1 MVVIF
6 AAMIHWNLKNTG
18 IALLI
23 VVGQMLLFSCA
34 NIIPPGGGPRDT
46 IAPRLIMA
54 NPKDSSKNV
63 ISQNITLTF
72 DEYVELQGVN
82 ENLVIQPYPKNTP
95 LVDYKLR
102 NVTVKLKDS
111 LEKNTTYA
119 INFGNSIKDVN
130 EGNLAK
136 ELTYVFSTGN
146 KIDGNQYQGTVM
158 LAETGKTDSTF
169 IVVLHNI
176 LEDSSIKKNRPRYM
190 TKLDGKGNFR
200 FKYLPDGLF
209 NVFVLPN
216 DFTKKYD
223 DSTKVFGFLN
233 APILINGNP
242 KTDTLYAYQEYKK
255 IEKPSTNSN
264 NNNAKL
270 NERKT
275 EDKRLKYTASL
286 DNGQQDLLNPLVLT
300 FNRKIKEW
308 DNSKIRFMDTLYQ
321 PITGYKITM
330 DSTQTKFSIQYP
342 WREKTSFRIIIA
354 KDAFSDTAGVNLPKA
369 DSARFVT
376 KREAEYGSF
385 RLRFTNL
392 DLSKHPVLQLIQE
405 NKLVESIP
413 LTGPDYIRKR
423 YRPGEYELRILLDQ
437 NQNGVWDPG
446 NYLKKLQPELV
457 RAYTKKMVIRADRD
471 TDLRYAF

>member
-1 MVVIF
+1 
-6 AAMIHWNLKNTG
+6 MITWNLKNTG
-18 IALLI
+18 LALLI
-23 VVGQMLLFSCA
+23 LVSQMLLFSCA

-102 NVTVKLKDS
+102 NVNVKLKDS
-111 LEKNTTYA
+111 LENNTTYS
-119 INFGNSIKDVN
+119 INFGNAIKDVN
-130 EGNLAK
+130 EGNVAK

-146 KIDGNQYQGTVM
+146 KIDGNQYQGSVI
-158 LAETGKTDSTF
+158 LAESGKSDSTL

-216 DFTKKYD
+216 DFTKKYE
-223 DSTKVFGFLN
+223 DSTKIFAFLN
-233 APILINGNP
+233 APILINSISRI
-242 KTDTLYAYQEYKK
+242 DTLYAYQAYKK
-255 IEKPSTNSN
+255 IEKSSASSN

-300 FNRKIKEW
+300 FNRKINQW
-308 DNSKIRFMDTLYQ
+308 DSSKIRLMDTLFR
-321 PITGYKITM
+321 PITGYNISM

-342 WREKTSFRIIIA
+342 WKEKTSFRIIIA

-369 DSARFVT
+369 DSARFVI
-376 KREAEYGSF
+376 KKEADYGSF
-385 RLRFTNL
+385 RLRFANL
-392 DLSKHPVLQLIQE
+392 DISKHPVLQLIQE
-405 NKLVESIP
+405 NKIIEFIH
-413 LTGPDYIRKR
+413 LTGADYSRKR
-423 YRPGEYELRILLDQ
+423 FRPGEYELRILLDQ
-437 NQNGVWDPG
+437 NQNGDWDPG
-446 NYLKKLQPELV
+446 SYLLKRQPELV
-457 RAYTKKMVIRADRD
+457 RSYSKKMVIRADRD
-471 TDLRYAF
+471 TDLRYTF

>member
-1 MVVIF
+1 
-6 AAMIHWNLKNTG
+6 
-18 IALLI
+18 
-23 VVGQMLLFSCA
+23 
-34 NIIPPGGGPRDT
+34 
-46 IAPRLIMA
+46 
-54 NPKDSSKNV
+54 
-63 ISQNITLTF
+63 
-72 DEYVELQGVN
+72 
-82 ENLVIQPYPKNTP
+82 
-95 LVDYKLR
+95 
-102 NVTVKLKDS
+102 
-111 LEKNTTYA
+111 
-119 INFGNSIKDVN
+119 
-130 EGNLAK
+130 
-136 ELTYVFSTGN
+136 
-146 KIDGNQYQGTVM
+146 
-158 LAETGKTDSTF
+158 
-169 IVVLHNI
+169 
-176 LEDSSIKKNRPRYM
+176 M

-200 FKYLPDGLF
+200 FKYLPEGRF

-223 DSTKVFGFLN
+223 DSTKIFSFLD
-233 APILINGNP
+233 APILISGSTR
-242 KTDTLYAYQEYKK
+242 TDTLYAYQEYKK
-255 IEKPSTNSN
+255 IEKSSTSSN
-264 NNNAKL
+264 NNSTKL
-270 NERKT
+270 NERKP

-300 FNRKIKEW
+300 FNKKINQW
-308 DNSKIRFMDTLYQ
+308 DSSKIRLMDTLYQ
-321 PITGYKITM
+321 PITGYKISM

-385 RLRFTNL
+385 RLRFSNL

-413 LTGPDYIRKR
+413 LTGPDYSRKR

-437 NQNGVWDPG
+437 NQNGIWDPG
-446 NYLKKLQPELV
+446 SYVKKRQPELV

>member
-6 AAMIHWNLKNTG
+6 AAMITWNLKNTG

-23 VVGQMLLFSCA
+23 LVGQMLLFSCA

-146 KIDGNQYQGTVM
+146 QIDGNQYQGSVM
-158 LAETGKTDSTF
+158 MAETGKTDSTL

-200 FKYLPDGLF
+200 FKYLPDGRF

-216 DFTKKYD
+216 DFTKKYE
-223 DSTKVFGFLN
+223 DSTKIFAFLD
-233 APILINGNP
+233 APILISGSSR
-242 KTDTLYAYQEYKK
+242 TDTLYAYQEYKK
-255 IEKPSTNSN
+255 IDKSNTSSN
-264 NNNAKL
+264 NNTAKL
-270 NERKT
+270 NERKS

-300 FNRKIKEW
+300 FNRKIKQW
-308 DNSKIRFMDTLYQ
+308 DSSKIRLLDTLYQ
-321 PITGYKITM
+321 PIPGYKISM
-330 DSTQTKFSIQYP
+330 DSTQTKFSILYP
-342 WREKTSFRIIIA
+342 WKEKTSFRVIIA
-354 KDAFSDTAGVNLPKA
+354 KDAFSDTSGVNLPKA

-405 NKLVESIP
+405 NKIVESIV
-413 LTGPDYIRKR
+413 LTSPDYSRKR
-423 YRPGEYELRILLDQ
+423 FRPGEYELRILLDQ

-446 NYLKKLQPELV
+446 SYLKKRQPELV
-457 RAYTKKMVIRADRD
+457 RSYTKKMTIRADRD

>member
-6 AAMIHWNLKNTG
+6 AAMITWNLKNTG

-23 VVGQMLLFSCA
+23 LVGQMLLFSCA

-102 NVTVKLKDS
+102 NVMVKLKDS

-146 KIDGNQYQGTVM
+146 QIDGNQYQGSVI
-158 LAETGKTDSTF
+158 LAESGKTDSTL

-200 FKYLPDGLF
+200 FKYLPDGRF

-223 DSTKVFGFLN
+223 DSTKTFAFLD
-233 APILINGNP
+233 APILISGSSR
-242 KTDTLYAYQEYKK
+242 TDTLYAFQEYKK
-255 IEKPSTNSN
+255 IDKSNTSSN
-264 NNNAKL
+264 NNTAKL
-270 NERKT
+270 NERKS

-300 FNRKIKEW
+300 FNRKIKQW
-308 DNSKIRFMDTLYQ
+308 DSSKIRLLDTLYQ
-321 PITGYKITM
+321 PITGYKVMM
-330 DSTQTKFSIQYP
+330 DSTQTKFSILYP
-342 WREKTSFRIIIA
+342 WKEKTSFRIIIA
-354 KDAFSDTAGVNLPKA
+354 KDAFSDTSGVNLPKA

-392 DLSKHPVLQLIQE
+392 DFSKHPVLQLIQE
-405 NKLVESIP
+405 NKIVESIV
-413 LTGPDYIRKR
+413 LTSPDYSRKR
-423 YRPGEYELRILLDQ
+423 FRPGDYELRILLDQ
-437 NQNGVWDPG
+437 NQNAVWDPG
-446 NYLKKLQPELV
+446 SYLKKRQPELV
-457 RAYTKKMVIRADRD
+457 RSYSKKMTIRADRD

>member
-1 MVVIF
+1 
-6 AAMIHWNLKNTG
+6 MITWNLKNTG
-18 IALLI
+18 LALLI
-23 VVGQMLLFSCA
+23 LVSQMLLFSCA

-102 NVTVKLKDS
+102 NVSVKLKDS
-111 LEKNTTYA
+111 LENNTTYS
-119 INFGNSIKDVN
+119 INFGNAIKDVN
-130 EGNLAK
+130 EGNVAK

-146 KIDGNQYQGTVM
+146 KIDGNQYQGSVI
-158 LAETGKTDSTF
+158 LAESGKSDSTL

-176 LEDSSIKKNRPRYM
+176 LVDSSIKKNRPRYM

-216 DFTKKYD
+216 DFTKKYE
-223 DSTKVFGFLN
+223 DSTKIFAFLN
-233 APILINGNP
+233 APILINSISR
-242 KTDTLYAYQEYKK
+242 TDTLYAYQAYKK
-255 IEKPSTNSN
+255 IEKSSASSN

-300 FNRKIKEW
+300 FNRKINQW
-308 DNSKIRFMDTLYQ
+308 DSSKIRLMDTLFR
-321 PITGYKITM
+321 PITGYHISM

-342 WREKTSFRIIIA
+342 WKEKTSFRIIIA

-376 KREAEYGSF
+376 KKEADYGSF
-385 RLRFTNL
+385 RLRFANL
-392 DLSKHPVLQLIQE
+392 DISKHPVLQLIQE
-405 NKLVESIP
+405 NKIIESIP
-413 LTGPDYIRKR
+413 LTGADYSRKR
-423 YRPGEYELRILLDQ
+423 FRPGEYELRILLDQ
-437 NQNGVWDPG
+437 NQNGDWDPG
-446 NYLKKLQPELV
+446 SYLLKRQPELV
-457 RAYTKKMVIRADRD
+457 RSYSKKMVIRADRD
-471 TDLRYAF
+471 TDLRYTF

>member
-6 AAMIHWNLKNTG
+6 AAMITWNLKNTG

-23 VVGQMLLFSCA
+23 LVGQMLLFSCA

-146 KIDGNQYQGTVM
+146 QIDGNQYQGSVI
-158 LAETGKTDSTF
+158 LAESGKTDSTL

-200 FKYLPDGLF
+200 FKYLPDGRF

-223 DSTKVFGFLN
+223 DSTKTFAFLD
-233 APILINGNP
+233 APILISGSSR
-242 KTDTLYAYQEYKK
+242 TDTLYAFQEYKK
-255 IEKPSTNSN
+255 IDKSNTSSN
-264 NNNAKL
+264 NNTAKL
-270 NERKT
+270 NERKS

-300 FNRKIKEW
+300 FNRKIKQW
-308 DNSKIRFMDTLYQ
+308 DSSKIRLLDTLYQ
-321 PITGYKITM
+321 PITGYKVMM
-330 DSTQTKFSIQYP
+330 DSTQTKFSILYP
-342 WREKTSFRIIIA
+342 WKEKTSFRIIIA

-392 DLSKHPVLQLIQE
+392 DFSKHPVLQLIQE
-405 NKLVESIP
+405 NKIVESIV
-413 LTGPDYIRKR
+413 LTSPDYSRKR
-423 YRPGEYELRILLDQ
+423 FRPGDYELRILLDQ
-437 NQNGVWDPG
+437 NQNAVWDPG
-446 NYLKKLQPELV
+446 SYLKKRQPELV
-457 RAYTKKMVIRADRD
+457 RSYSKKMTIRADRD

>member
-146 KIDGNQYQGTVM
+146 QIDGNQYQGTVM
-158 LAETGKTDSTF
+158 LAETGKTDSNF

-200 FKYLPDGLF
+200 FKYLPDGRF

-223 DSTKVFGFLN
+223 DSTKIFGFLN

-242 KTDTLYAYQEYKK
+242 RTDTLYAYQEYKK
-255 IEKPSTNSN
+255 IDKPSTSSN

-275 EDKRLKYTASL
+275 EDKRLKYKASL

-300 FNRKIKEW
+300 FNRKIKQW
-308 DNSKIRFMDTLYQ
+308 DSSKIRFMDTLYQ
-321 PITGYKITM
+321 PITGYKISM

-354 KDAFSDTAGVNLPKA
+354 KDAFSDTAGLNLPKA

-413 LTGPDYIRKR
+413 LTSPDYIRKR

-471 TDLRYAF
+471 TDLRYTF